1 MSMNNWIKV
10 MRKNKLFFKILM
22 YFLCLLLPILVI
34 GFIAYYNLLQ
44 WLGQDVST
52 KLVNNLT
59 ASSRKID
66 ANLEMA
72 QYTQM
77 NLLFNSAVQQNLQPY
92 SELVTSNRRN
102 LPELIRAIA
111 YSRSI
116 VSSYV
121 DNMYLFMDDKRI
133 YRSDGADD
141 FDFFFNSV
149 NRYEKYNASFWQNK
163 LQEYQNFEV
172 LEASDVSTSGSDA
185 RKKVVPILSAQ
196 YIEGHMAVLVSDL
209 SVQAMAKQ
217 MKDNSLFPDTGF
229 VITDQQGR
237 LIVNTGR
244 YTDTE
249 INEMTAELPDD
260 QPSTLKMKLQGQPSL
275 VAHISSEAIG
285 WSYYSITPESAYN
298 HQASSV
304 LGIVFWICLLLIVF
318 GVILSFIFSV
328 NLYNPIRNMRD
339 VLIQS
344 ETAKL
349 WDDEQTGNELEAI
362 GRGIRKLLETNDM
375 ANRKFSLF
383 SSEFLDNAFTS
394 LIRGVPLVH
403 QESFYRMLNEVG
415 FENGRYVCC
424 CMLFQFRD
432 AFYEE
437 IQDTERFIILEK
449 LKKVI
454 WGVLQQHVT
463 CYLIEYEH
471 NAYVGIVKLEP
482 NNDKSKLMKGL
493 ENIKQTFGYDVKYCD
508 LMIGVG
514 TDYSDIQDIVKSYN
528 EAITAIGHKS
538 DAALDDMVIMDA
550 ADLQMEHNY
559 YYSFLEENK
568 IINSLKF
575 GDMELLEKSMDELIK
590 MNKARGASHQ
600 YLDALLMELFSTG
613 NRYLAEKKLDLHAF
627 LSEKE
632 HLTLT
637 RKGLLPHEFDARVK
651 LLLTFFKRI
660 IGQTATKPER
670 KTNQVVPLI
679 VTYINEHY
687 SENLYLEMIADE
699 MGMSPKYVSRIFKE
713 STGQNLT
720 DYISLIRINKAKQY
734 LSETNL
740 LIGDI
745 SSKVGIHSRSTFL
758 RLFKKYEG
766 ITPMDY
772 RITLEQEST

>member
-1 MSMNNWIKV
+1 MNINKRIKAL
-10 MRKNKLFFKILM
+10 RKNKLFFKIFM

-34 GFIAYYNLLQ
+34 GFIVYFNLLQ

-59 ASSRKID
+59 ASSKKMD
-66 ANLEMA
+66 VNLEMA

-77 NLLFNSAVQQNLQPY
+77 NLLFNGAVQQNLHPY
-92 SELVTSNRRN
+92 PELSSQNKSS

-121 DNMYLFMDDKRI
+121 DNMYLYIDNKRI

-141 FDFFFNSV
+141 FNFFFNSV
-149 NRYEKYNASFWQNK
+149 RRYEKYDASFWQNK
-163 LQEYQNFEV
+163 LIENHNFEV
-172 LEASDVSTSGSDA
+172 LEASDVRTSGSDTK
-185 RKKVVPILSAQ
+185 KKVVPILSAQ
-196 YIEGHMAVLVSDL
+196 YIEGHMTVLVSDL
-209 SVQAMAKQ
+209 SVQAMAEL
-217 MKDNSLFPDTGF
+217 MEGNSLFPDTRYF
-229 VITDQQGR
+229 IMDQQGR
-237 LIVNTGR
+237 MIVDTGSFNEA
-244 YTDTE
+244 E
-249 INEMTAELPDD
+249 INEITAGLYSG
-260 QPSTLKMKLQGQPSL
+260 QTQTQKMKMQGQPSL
-275 VAHISSEAIG
+275 VAHVSSETVG
-285 WSYYSITPESAYN
+285 WSYYSVTPQTAYN

-304 LGIVFWICLLLIVF
+304 LSIIFWICLILIVV

-344 ETAKL
+344 ETTKS
-349 WDDEQTGNELEAI
+349 WEDEMGGNELEVI
-362 GRGIRKLLETNDM
+362 GRGIRKLLETNDI
-375 ANRKFSLF
+375 ANRRFSLF

-415 FENGRYVCC
+415 FENGRYLCC
-424 CMLFQFRD
+424 CILFRFRD

-471 NAYVGIVKLEP
+471 NAYVGIVKLDP
-482 NNDKSKLMKGL
+482 NSDKNKLMKGL

-508 LMIGVG
+508 IIIGVG
-514 TDYSDIQDIVKSYN
+514 KDYPDIQDIVKSYN
-528 EAITAIGHKS
+528 EAITAIGNKPDHR
-538 DAALDDMVIMDA
+538 DMVIMDA
-550 ADLQMEHNY
+550 ADLQIEHNY

-568 IINSLKF
+568 IINGLKF
-575 GDMELLEKSMDELIK
+575 GDLEFLERSVDELIK
-590 MNKARGASHQ
+590 MNKDRGTSHQ

-613 NRYLAEKKLDLHAF
+613 NRYLAGKKLDLHSF

-632 HLTLT
+632 QISLNS
-637 RKGLLPHEFDARVK
+637 KGLLPHEFDARAK
-651 LLLTFFKRI
+651 LLLTFYQRI
-660 IGQTATKPER
+660 IGQTATKSER
-670 KTNQVVPLI
+670 KTNHVVPLI
-679 VTYINEHY
+679 IAYINEHY

-699 MGMSPKYVSRIFKE
+699 MGMSPKYISRIFKE
-713 STGQNLT
+713 ITGQNLT

-734 LSETNL
+734 LSETSL

-772 RITLEQEST
+772 RIAIEHESS